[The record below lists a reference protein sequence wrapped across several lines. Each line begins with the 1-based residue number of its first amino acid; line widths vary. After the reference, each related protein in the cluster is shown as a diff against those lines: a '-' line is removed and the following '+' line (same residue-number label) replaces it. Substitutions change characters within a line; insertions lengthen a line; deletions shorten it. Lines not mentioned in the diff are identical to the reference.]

1 MSSPRSS
8 PPARCRRIAS
18 PSAPQLIFNQRL
30 DGWLTVFFT
39 FVLWFVI
46 LDMLRVAYCRI
57 TGRAV
62 LPSSEAPYRPSQ
74 LNGITGQA
82 HA

>member
-1 MSSPRSS
+1 
-8 PPARCRRIAS
+8 
-18 PSAPQLIFNQRL
+18 
-30 DGWLTVFFT
+30 VFFT

-46 LDMLRVAYCRI
+46 IDMLRVAYCRI